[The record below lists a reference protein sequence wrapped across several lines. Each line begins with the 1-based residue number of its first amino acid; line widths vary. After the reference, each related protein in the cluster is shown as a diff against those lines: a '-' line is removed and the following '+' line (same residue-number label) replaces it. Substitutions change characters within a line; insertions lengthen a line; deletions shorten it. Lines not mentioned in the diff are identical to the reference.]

1 MTRLVLSVWMQES
14 RYILI
19 THVLATG
26 LRSVGGFREEQVTT
40 ASPRTP
46 IRTNVYWRLHGNFN
60 MGQMLGSQLWEGFI
74 QVSTGDW
81 SAEEIRILTAR
92 AGPKFFFFLK
102 KKICDWGWAKRPWY
116 VKWYVL
122 LLSWNSASSLFLK
135 IWESGH
141 GDTII
146 IPALG
151 TFLRLRKEDCKSQT
165 SLGYIVR
172 VRFHFNK
179 PKQQENTTNNKTNSP
194 PPEILSLVFFK

>member
-1 MTRLVLSVWMQES
+1 MCIEDCMGT
-14 RYILI
+14 LI
-19 THVLATG
+19 WGRCWGHNCGKVSFKCQLGTEVQRKLGCG
-26 LRSVGGFREEQVTT
+26 LPGLDL
-40 ASPRTP
+40 
-46 IRTNVYWRLHGNFN
+46 N
-60 MGQMLGSQLWEGFI
+60 
-74 QVSTGDW
+74 
-81 SAEEIRILTAR
+81 
-92 AGPKFFFFLK
+92 FFLK
-102 KKICDWGWAKRPWY
+102 KNLLWLKMSKGPWY

-165 SLGYIVR
+165 SLGYTVR

-179 PKQQENTTNNKTNSP
+179 PKQQENTTSNKINFP